1 MKERPMNTNSKIY
14 VAGHRG
20 LVGSALCRELRRQG
34 FNNLV
39 LRTPSEL
46 DLRDN
51 RDTRIFFDWAQPEYV
66 FVAAAKVGGIAANN
80 ENPVKFLRDN
90 LEIQTNLLGA
100 AAASRV
106 KKLLFL
112 GSSCIYPKLAQV
124 PIKEESLLTGPL
136 EPTNQWYAI
145 AKIAGLKLCE
155 AYRREG
161 ADFISA
167 MPTNLYGPGDNYDP
181 HSSHVL
187 PALIRKFHDARANGD
202 TGVTCWGSGAP
213 LREFLYVDD
222 LARACVLLM
231 QEYSEASH
239 INVGSGEEISIR
251 DLALMVARVVGYKGS
266 IRWDETKPD
275 GTMRK
280 MLDSSKLRAM
290 GWAPLVALEDGI
302 RTAYDRFCPLASDC
316 DAPLLVRP
324 E

>member
-1 MKERPMNTNSKIY
+1 MNKTDKIY

-20 LVGSALCRELRRQG
+20 LVGSALIRELSRQG
-34 FNNLV
+34 FPNIV
-39 LRTPSEL
+39 GRTRDQL
-46 DLRDN
+46 DLRDKCA
-51 RDTRIFFDWAQPEYV
+51 TRRFFEVEQPDIV
-66 FVAAAKVGGIAANN
+66 FVAAAVVGGIAANH
-80 ENPVKFLRDN
+80 ENPVKFLQHN
-90 LEIQTNLLGA
+90 LEIQNNLLDSA
-100 AAASRV
+100 AFMRV
-106 KKLLFL
+106 NKLLFL
-112 GSSCIYPKLAQV
+112 GSSCIYPKAATV

-161 ADFISA
+161 MNFISA

-187 PALIRKFHDARANGD
+187 PALIRKFHDARLRGD
-202 TGVTCWGSGAP
+202 EFVTCWGSGAP

-231 QEYSEASH
+231 QEYNEAGH
-239 INVGSGEEISIR
+239 INIGSGEEISIR
-251 DLALMVARVVGYKGS
+251 DLSLMVARVVGYRGE
-266 IRWDETKPD
+266 IAWDQTKPD

-280 MLDSSKLRAM
+280 LIDSSRMRAL
-290 GWAPLVALEDGI
+290 GWAPCVALEDGI
-302 RTAYDRFCPLASDC
+302 RTAYDHFCPLASDC